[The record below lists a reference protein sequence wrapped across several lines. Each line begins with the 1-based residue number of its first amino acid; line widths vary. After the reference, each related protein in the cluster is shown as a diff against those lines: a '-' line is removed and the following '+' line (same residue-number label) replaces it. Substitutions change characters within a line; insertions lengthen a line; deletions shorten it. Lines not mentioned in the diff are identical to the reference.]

1 MTNKAIRL
9 RGDRVPTL
17 PRSLPCTTTD
27 WVMLRRGQTRGL
39 GNPRLLSYSRASPAH
54 QWRAW
59 RSGVAVSHAAVASH
73 WRRYALLYTRAKFF
87 RQKAAQG
94 YLRPT
99 VTIATG
105 PLDRRSCCLPPSLS
119 FGSSGGP
126 GNWRVTRLWSGILK
140 CVSLKVSM
148 GYQKFSSCSQSQHP
162 GSWVKF
168 RLIGLLGTLCF
179 GASIQQALSS
189 NRKQCR

>member
-1 MTNKAIRL
+1 MANKAIRL
-9 RGDRVPTL
+9 RGDGVPTL

-27 WVMLRRGQTRGL
+27 WVRLRRSRIRAL

-87 RQKAAQG
+87 RQKAARG

-105 PLDRRSCCLPPSLS
+105 PPDRRSCCLPPSLT
-119 FGSSGGP
+119 FRSSGGR
-126 GNWRVTRLWSGILK
+126 GNQRVTRLWSGILK
-140 CVSLKVSM
+140 CVSFKSV
-148 GYQKFSSCSQSQHP
+148 Y
-162 GSWVKF
+162 
-168 RLIGLLGTLCF
+168 GL
-179 GASIQQALSS
+179 SEV
-189 NRKQCR
+189 